1 MMNVSISPDPFDPLG
16 PPGRGLERIRDVL
29 RLAGDFTIAE
39 LHNANRV
46 DRIFILQWLRYEKC
60 EGLSIAFKRAPLAG
74 TRCMDHRKTPHNETE
89 TTQQYGISLVQT
101 IAMLIHL
108 HTEDE
113 REHSRW
119 LKHLMEQQY

>member
-1 MMNVSISPDPFDPLG
+1 MNVSISPDPFDPLG

-46 DRIFILQWLRYEKC
+46 DRIFILQWLRYEKW

-74 TRCMDHRKTPHNETE
+74 TRFMDHPQTPHN
-89 TTQQYGISLVQT
+89 
-101 IAMLIHL
+101 
-108 HTEDE
+108 
-113 REHSRW
+113 
-119 LKHLMEQQY
+119 